1 VYDAKQAYQLRGC
14 CRGHTG
20 ALRGVDWSES
30 GAYLQ
35 SWCDAGETR
44 YWTMTALKPG
54 PTSTSP
60 QEYQLQSKP
69 FTLLKEPWATMTC
82 PLVWAAR
89 GAWRENEEGE
99 RCAVARLTD
108 LQNPTKPWLVAGGS
122 KGEIRVFSYPACQLT
137 GSAQHFTALGHS
149 YMPTAIACDE
159 RGQGALLS
167 AGGEDLTV
175 MQWRVRT

>member
-1 VYDAKQAYQLRGC
+1 
-14 CRGHTG
+14 
-20 ALRGVDWSES
+20 
-30 GAYLQ
+30 
-35 SWCDAGETR
+35 
-44 YWTMTALKPG
+44 
-54 PTSTSP
+54 
-60 QEYQLQSKP
+60 
-69 FTLLKEPWATMTC
+69 MTC

-99 RCAVARLTD
+99 RCAVVRLSD
-108 LQNPTKPWLVAGGS
+108 LQDPTKPWLVAGGS
-122 KGEIRVFSYPACQLT
+122 KGEIRVFSYPACQLA

-167 AGGEDLTV
+167 AGGEDLAV